1 MKKIYLS
8 SLFIVAT
15 FSAVFSQSVSGGL
28 RAGMNIANQNIS
40 IGSLPQGVNATIPK
54 LDPKIGFLVGGYLK
68 IMISEKF
75 GIQPEV
81 VFSQMG
87 YNQNNT
93 ESISNGNL
101 TFNLNEKNI
110 ASFGYLS
117 LPVMFRY
124 NITENFN
131 LQAGPQLGILLS
143 ASGTTE
149 ISGAPAG
156 SGIINGSKTEDI
168 KKGYSDIDFGGTL
181 GLGVDFGKFN
191 AGARYYLGLSNLL
204 KDVPSGFDIKGTN
217 NSIQVFVGY
226 QLFGK

>member
-1 MKKIYLS
+1 MKKIYLCF
-8 SLFIVAT
+8 LFMAAI
-15 FSAVFSQSVSGGL
+15 FSTAFSQSISGGL
-28 RAGMNIANQNIS
+28 RAGLNIANQSIS
-40 IGSLPQGVNATIPK
+40 IGSLPQGVNATTPK
-54 LDPKIGFLVGGYLK
+54 LDSKVGFQIGGYLK
-68 IMISEKF
+68 IMTSEKF

-87 YNQNNT
+87 YNQNTT

-101 TFNLNEKNI
+101 TFKLNEKNI
-110 ASFGYLS
+110 ASLGYLS
-117 LPVMFRY
+117 LPVMLRY

-149 ISGAPAG
+149 ISGAPVG
-156 SGIINGSKTEDI
+156 SGITNGSKTEDI
-168 KKGYSDIDFGGTL
+168 KKGYNDIDFGGAF

-217 NSIQVFVGY
+217 NSIQVFLGY